1 VTQRR
6 RISLAHDVRIFLPHH
21 LHEKMATVKTL
32 HLIFMVSW
40 FAGLFYLPRLFVYH
54 ALATDTIGIERFK
67 VMERR
72 LYRGIMT
79 PSAVLTIV
87 FGVWLWQGYG
97 ISGGWL
103 HAKLALV
110 AILIAHHLWLG
121 KLLRDFAAD
130 RNTHSDTFFR
140 WINEIPA
147 LPLLAGI
154 VYLVV
159 AKPF

>member
-1 VTQRR
+1 MAL
-6 RISLAHDVRIFLPHH
+6 IKSLHVF
-21 LHEKMATVKTL
+21 
-32 HLIFMVSW
+32 FMVTW

-54 ALATDTIGIERFK
+54 SLATDAVGIERFK
-67 VMERR
+67 VMERK
-72 LYRGIMT
+72 LYWGIMT
-79 PSAVLTIV
+79 PGAVLTIV
-87 FGVWLWQGYG
+87 FGAWLWLGYG
-97 ISGGWL
+97 IGGGWL

-110 AILIAHHLWLG
+110 LVLVVHHVWLG

-130 RNTHSDTFFR
+130 RNAHGDRFYR

-147 LPLLAGI
+147 APALAAI